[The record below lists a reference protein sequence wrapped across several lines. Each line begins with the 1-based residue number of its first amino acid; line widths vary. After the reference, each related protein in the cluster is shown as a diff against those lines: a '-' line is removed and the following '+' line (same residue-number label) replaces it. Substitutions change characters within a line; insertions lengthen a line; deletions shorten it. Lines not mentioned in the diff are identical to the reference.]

1 MIRQLRT
8 CLVCLPLMLAPLALH
23 AQETS
28 PDALVKGVTEDVL
41 TVLREDKALQG
52 GDQRKAMTLIEEK
65 IGPHFDF
72 PRMTSL
78 AVGQG
83 WRQAAP
89 EQREAL
95 TREFRTLLVRTYANA
110 LTSYKNQTVSYKPAT
125 PGREDGGAMVRTQ
138 INQPGG
144 QPIAVDYRLAK
155 NSGAWKVFDVSIDN
169 VSLVTNYRGSFA
181 TEMSKGGPD
190 ALIRTLQEKNRGAA
204 PKPAKGGNA

>member
-1 MIRQLRT
+1 MIRQLQT
-8 CLVCLPLMLAPLALH
+8 CLVCLPLMLAPVALH

-41 TVLREDKALQG
+41 SVLREDKALQA
-52 GDQRKAMTLIEEK
+52 GDQRKAIALIEEK

-125 PGREDGGAMVRTQ
+125 PGREEGAAMVRTQ

-144 QPIAVDYRLAK
+144 QPIAVDYRLAQ
-155 NSGAWKVFDVSIDN
+155 NAGQWKVFDVSIDN
-169 VSLVTNYRGSFA
+169 VSLVTNYRGTFA
-181 TEMSKGGPD
+181 TELSKGGPD
-190 ALIRTLQEKNRGAA
+190 GLIRTLQEKNRGAA
-204 PKPAKGGNA
+204 PQPGKGGNA